1 MDRRE
6 FITTCIAGAAIASTG
21 LPLLADDGNPPLPD
35 YRKFLPLRNRVTIPD
50 WAKTEI
56 STALARYKAW
66 KGNDETVSFPIITD
80 VHSKSHDF
88 PKDFSFADSKMHTI
102 LAQMAAEEANADF
115 IADLGDIDL
124 DLGVPI
130 TKDWPPKFRNC
141 TPEELMHRVAVQ
153 QALYA
158 EAKLP
163 VLFAVGNHDHSKSR
177 FSSAQFG
184 SAFNV
189 TVNQDKGFK
198 LNLCQTDDYGYYDM
212 TTKKTRAI
220 FLNTSDEG
228 YYGYSLKQ
236 LEFFINALQ
245 SLPANWTAVVMQHF
259 CIQTVIGH
267 WVSFPDTKAKRQEI
281 AIKIMEDF
289 VAAKQ
294 GEAEGLKWNFA
305 IDGKRWLAGCLCG
318 DSHFDNYLKSNG
330 VDYTI
335 SQGYGGI
342 RDADMIPG
350 AYKTAPFSRDKQMLV
365 DFVAIKPAKFEVK
378 LFRIGMGGPE
388 RDRNYSYNA

>member
-1 MDRRE
+1 MNRRE
-6 FITTCIAGAAIASTG
+6 FITTCAAVAAIAATS
-21 LPLLADDGNPPLPD
+21 LPLMAEDAKPPLPD
-35 YRKFLPLRNRVTIPD
+35 YRKFLPLRSRVTIPE
-50 WAKTEI
+50 WAKNEI
-56 STALARYKAW
+56 ATALNRYKAW
-66 KGNDETVSFPIITD
+66 KGDDMTVSFPIVTD
-80 VHSKSHDF
+80 IHSRLYDF
-88 PKDFSFADSKMHTI
+88 PENFSFSDSKMHTL
-102 LAQMAAEEANADF
+102 LAQKAAEEANADF
-115 IADLGDIDL
+115 VADVGDIDL
-124 DLGVPI
+124 DIGVPI

-141 TPEELMHRVAVQ
+141 TPTELMHRVAVQ

-158 EAKLP
+158 ECKLP
-163 VLFAVGNHDHSKSR
+163 VLFAVGNHDHSAGR
-177 FSSAQFG
+177 FSSAEFG

-189 TVNQDKGFK
+189 AVNNDKGFK
-198 LNLCQTDDYGYYDM
+198 LNLCPTGDYGFYDM
-212 TTKKTRAI
+212 PAKKTRAI

-228 YYGYSLKQ
+228 YYGYSIAQ
-236 LEFFINALQ
+236 LNFFVNALATI
-245 SLPANWTAVVMQHF
+245 PEGWTAVVLQHF

-294 GEAEGLKWNFA
+294 GEAEGIKWNFA
-305 IDGKRWLAGCLCG
+305 IDGKRWFAGCLCG

-350 AYKTAPFSRDKQMLV
+350 AYKTAPFARDKQMLV
-365 DFVAIKPAKFEVK
+365 DFVAIKPAKHEVK
-378 LFRIGMGGPE
+378 LFRIGMGGAE
-388 RDRNYSYNA
+388 RDRGYSYNA